1 MEREKAA
8 ALRRVAI
15 VLSSLPDATAR
26 RLLATLDIDHQR
38 AVRNAIHHLEDVDP
52 LERRR
57 ALDGF
62 TASIRSGRSSL
73 AGQNEA
79 AEVVLSAAALH
90 HDHARSNARSQAIA
104 IADGGNADHGNP
116 ASGSLAFKFLESID
130 DDAIAHR
137 VKDEHPQTVAI
148 ILASISPRQAARLLG
163 KLNAALRS
171 ETMRR
176 LAKMD
181 TPPGE
186 VAEEIAAQLKQK
198 LVHQQAS
205 GVDFTPNASTHEQ
218 AAGVP
223 LGQRRTVGQAALQS
237 ILAELNQTSSGRAAS
252 PTAGWRSND
261 SAKQST
267 IPIAGGTVD
276 CVTAP
281 TQSDMS
287 SKNDTRFGHVS
298 NNATE
303 IHTQLISLTPAQLR
317 QALASVD
324 ARQAILALCGLPK
337 ATADAVLNDL
347 PRRQA
352 KQIRQQIASLGML
365 ELREIDAAKEAVAK
379 AIRPAQNPWPKRSVP
394 DSATPTSTS
403 LAAA

>member
-15 VLSSLPDATAR
+15 VLSSLPDVTAR
-26 RLLATLDIDHQR
+26 RLLASLEVDHQR

-73 AGQNEA
+73 AGQNDA
-79 AEVVLSAAALH
+79 AEVVLSSAALH
-90 HDHARSNARSQAIA
+90 HDHARLHARSQSLSIA
-104 IADGGNADHGNP
+104 ENGNSDRGNP
-116 ASGSLAFKFLESID
+116 TGHSFAFQFLESID

-137 VKDEHPQTVAI
+137 IKDEHPQTVAI

-163 KLNAALRS
+163 KLNVALRS

-181 TPPGE
+181 SPPDE

-198 LVHQQAS
+198 LVHQQTGDSNLTTNSNLHDQAS
-205 GVDFTPNASTHEQ
+205 S
-218 AAGVP
+218 VP

-237 ILAELNQTSSGRAAS
+237 ILAELNQTSPTRIDS
-252 PTAGWRSND
+252 PSPGWRSND
-261 SAKQST
+261 ANKAST
-267 IPIAGGTVD
+267 IPIGGATVD
-276 CVTAP
+276 SGTISTDSGV
-281 TQSDMS
+281 QS
-287 SKNDTRFGHVS
+287 KTETTFGRATNDT
-298 NNATE
+298 NE
-303 IHTQLISLTPAQLR
+303 IHSQLISVPPAQLR

-337 ATADAVLNDL
+337 STADAVLNDL

-365 ELREIDAAKEAVAK
+365 ELREIDAAKEVVAR
-379 AIRPAQNPWPKRSVP
+379 AIRRAQNPWPKRSVTESSVP
-394 DSATPTSTS
+394 ATKS